1 MKLTIILL
9 IILLFPAPVNAIDGY
24 VELSYNFLGYNQ
36 ATIELWRD
44 IDQVRIGI
52 KGVSKI
58 EYTLKEFIPSA
69 APLNQYYEGYIQY
82 NLNDW
87 TIKLS
92 SYCTHWFSQSG
103 RHWFDD
109 TVGLDISVRY
119 NF

>member
-9 IILLFPAPVNAIDGY
+9 IILLLPTPANAIDGY
-24 VELSYNFLGYNQ
+24 VELSYNFLGHNQ

-44 IDQVRIGI
+44 IDQFRIGV
-52 KGVSKI
+52 KGVSDI
-58 EYTLKEFIPSA
+58 EYTLKKFIPA
-69 APLNQYYEGYIQY
+69 GAPLNQYYEGYIQY
-82 NLNDW
+82 SFKDF
-87 TIKLS
+87 TVKLS